1 MKKIIALI
9 LAAIMMLTFAACS
22 GQEPAESSQ
31 PEESAPVENSEESSE
46 ITLSEVAQRVLATEG
61 EKIDTTK
68 VKEAFD
74 AGTLKIG
81 VILFHDE
88 NAGYDAAHIDGIK
101 AAIANVGVT
110 EDQVIWKYNIPEDET
125 CYDTAV
131 DLAEA
136 GCQVVISDSYGHQS
150 YMLQA
155 AQEYPDVIFM
165 PATGDNA
172 AASGYSN
179 VVNFFPHTYES
190 RYISGVVAGMKL
202 AELVADGKVTDTNM
216 DGENIKIGYIGAY
229 PYAEVVSGYT
239 AFYLG
244 VKSIVPNVVMD
255 VTYTSSWYDPTAES
269 AAANA
274 LVSRGCIIISQHAD
288 STGAPSAC
296 QALLDAGTTVYCI
309 GYNVDM
315 LQVAPTAAL
324 TSAQNGW
331 SVLYTEMFQ
340 DLISGEGITRD
351 NTAGAD
357 IDGVMISPLG
367 PSCAAGTQEKVDE
380 VWAAIKSG
388 ELHIFDTNSFTVGGE
403 TLTTYTSAYHA
414 DDFSG
419 IEFIWDGYFHESEIV
434 SAPMFNIRIDGITEL
449 AS

>member
-1 MKKIIALI
+1 MKKILALI
-9 LAAIMMLTFAACS
+9 LAAVMVFAFAAC
-22 GQEPAESSQ
+22 GGEEPAE
-31 PEESAPVENSEESSE
+31 PTNPGESTPVETSEEPAE
-46 ITLSEVAQRVLATEG
+46 TVLSEAAQRVLATKG
-61 EKIDTTK
+61 EKLDTTK
-68 VKEAFD
+68 VKDAFD
-74 AGTLKIG
+74 AGTLKVG
-81 VILFHDE
+81 VILLHDE
-88 NAGYDAAHIDGIK
+88 NTGYDAAHLNGIK
-101 AAIANVGVT
+101 EAAANVGLT

-172 AASGYSN
+172 AASGLTN
-179 VVNFFPHTYES
+179 LVNFFPHTYES
-190 RYISGVVAGMKL
+190 RYVSGVVAGMKL
-202 AELVADGKVTDTNM
+202 AELVADGKITDANK
-216 DGENIKIGYIGAY
+216 DGENIKIGYVGAF

-244 VKSIVPNVVMD
+244 IKSIVPNVVMD

-274 LVSRGCIIISQHAD
+274 LVSRGCVIISQHAD

-296 QALLDAGTTVYCI
+296 QALLDAGTTVYCV
-309 GYNVDM
+309 GYNIDM

-324 TSAQNGW
+324 TSAQNEWGA
-331 SVLYTEMFQ
+331 LYTVMLQ
-340 DLISGEGITRD
+340 GMVSGEGVARD
-351 NTAGAD
+351 NTAGAE
-357 IDGVMISPLG
+357 VNAVTISQLG
-367 PSCAAGTQEKVDE
+367 ASCAAGTQEKVDAI
-380 VWAAIKSG
+380 WTAIKDG
-388 ELHIFDTNSFTVGGE
+388 TLHIFDVSTFTVGGE
-403 TLTTYTSAYHA
+403 NLTSYTSAYHPE
-414 DDFSG
+414 DFSG
-419 IEFIWDGYFHESEIV
+419 IEFIADGYFHESETV